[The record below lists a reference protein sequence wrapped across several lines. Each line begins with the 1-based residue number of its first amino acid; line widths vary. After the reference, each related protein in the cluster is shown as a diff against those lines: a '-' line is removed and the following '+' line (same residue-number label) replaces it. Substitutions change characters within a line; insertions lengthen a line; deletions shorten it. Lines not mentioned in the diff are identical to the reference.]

1 MIREVYLIKVS
12 NEEDKAFGFGVTD
25 AEETVYVPGKLI
37 LEFDIQE
44 TDVGT
49 KNKMYLN
56 EDKKGRSDFIALTF
70 LEETSAA
77 QNALE
82 FYRGEVERLEGLLE
96 AHGVPN
102 QPVA

>member
-12 NEEDKAFGFGVTD
+12 NEENKAFGFGVTD

-37 LEFDIQE
+37 VEFDIQE

-49 KNKMYLN
+49 KNKMYLT
-56 EDKKGRSDFIALTF
+56 EDKKGCSDFMALTF

-82 FYRGEVERLEGLLE
+82 FYRGEVERLEGLLD